1 MPTLTQQGPSDRR
14 KIGQQSIGQSAGS
27 DVSDE
32 HEANSDVESRQGAQ
46 PDDIRESFIKR
57 RRLHPALRADHNE
70 KRLPQMQGFRLGQ
83 PAVNDSPA
91 GDVMVGCGEAAMI
104 RLSAVTDSP
113 DGTRQDGEL
122 SRPASY
128 GGHAPCDTSWVT
140 QPCGSRAT
148 NVKRNEPSAGNS
160 HRGGPACLT
169 AAAKARTQQSP
180 PRLPRPLGPGRTE
193 TGGRISW
200 TSRFFTST
208 RPGSI
213 RWARTSTTQ
222 KSSRPS
228 ISTR

>member
-1 MPTLTQQGPSDRR
+1 MSVPTANGLDTIGARRLVLTHAALVA
-14 KIGQQSIGQSAGS
+14 SAGRPIW
-27 DVSDE
+27 
-32 HEANSDVESRQGAQ
+32 NL
-46 PDDIRESFIKR
+46 I
-57 RRLHPALRADHNE
+57 LRGVRTRAE
-70 KRLPQMQGFRLGQ
+70 VAQ
-83 PAVNDSPA
+83 PAVNDLPA
-91 GDVMVGCGEAAMI
+91 GDVVVGCGEAATT

-113 DGTRQDGEL
+113 DGTRQGGEL

-128 GGHAPCDTSWVT
+128 GRHAPCDTSWAT
-140 QPCGSRAT
+140 QPCGSKST
-148 NVKRNEPSAGNS
+148 KVKSSELSEGNS
-160 HRGGPACLT
+160 HRGGPTCRT

-213 RWARTSTTQ
+213 RWARTSTTP